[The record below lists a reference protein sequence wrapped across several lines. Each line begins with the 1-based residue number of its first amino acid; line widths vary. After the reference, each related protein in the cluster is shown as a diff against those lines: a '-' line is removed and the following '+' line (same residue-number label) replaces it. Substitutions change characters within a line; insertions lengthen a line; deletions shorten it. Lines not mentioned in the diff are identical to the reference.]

1 VKASERLETARLVLR
16 RPAVKDVKTMFARY
30 SSDPDVTRF
39 LGWPRHQSPADTRKF
54 IRFSDAE
61 WHHWPAGPYLVCSRE
76 TGALLGS
83 TGLSF
88 ETPYRA
94 VTGYALAKDS
104 WGHGYATE
112 ALQAMVEVARSV
124 GVRRL
129 YALCHTEH
137 CASWRVLE
145 KCGFIREGILRCHSE
160 FPNLA
165 PSEICDVLCYAKVLP

>member
-1 VKASERLETARLVLR
+1 MKASERLETARLVLR

-30 SSDPDVTRF
+30 ASDPDVTRF
-39 LGWPRHQSPADTRKF
+39 LGWPRHQSTADTRKF
-54 IRFSDAE
+54 LRFSDAE
-61 WHHWPAGPYLVCSRE
+61 WHHWPAGPYLVSSRE

-112 ALQAMVEVARSV
+112 ALQIGRAHV
-124 GVRRL
+124 
-129 YALCHTEH
+129 
-137 CASWRVLE
+137 
-145 KCGFIREGILRCHSE
+145 
-160 FPNLA
+160 
-165 PSEICDVLCYAKVLP
+165 